1 MIFNPVIIVA
11 IVVQSWISKVSRI
24 AGAIVGYVIT
34 TGILL
39 WGLAIYD
46 QHGQIAFFGIPLA
59 QPVFVILCIVWYVF
73 DTAAF
78 NAARKAAPPATPPPI
93 RATPETA
100 AAAGAMAA
108 LPVED
113 PAAPRLE
120 GDSINFTC
128 PECGKPVGFKRR
140 HAGLVVRC
148 SECNERIMVPE
159 VI

>member
-11 IVVQSWISKVSRI
+11 IVVQSWISKASRT
-24 AGAIVGYVIT
+24 AGAIVGFVIT

-46 QHGQIAFFGIPLA
+46 QHGQIAFFGIPLS
-59 QPVFVILCIVWYVF
+59 QPVFVILCIVWYAF

-78 NAARKAAPPATPPPI
+78 KAARRAAPPATPPPVH
-93 RATPETA
+93 ANPETA
-100 AAAGAMAA
+100 AAMAA
-108 LPVED
+108 LPD
-113 PAAPRLE
+113 ANPAAPKLE

-128 PECGKPVGFKRR
+128 PECGKPVSFKRR

-148 SECNERIMVPE
+148 PECNERIMVPE
-159 VI
+159 VV